1 MALSPHSEKV
11 LYLNFG
17 PFCVEFIY
25 SHCVCMGTPQGFLP
39 QCKDL
44 HGFRLNG
51 DFDLTLCVN
60 YCLFLCGGPARERRP
75 VQGIP
80 CLLLCGFFKH
90 HDLKKNVNQTFTIQS
105 KCIQSSVS
113 NTAKM
118 QRFTAAVKWYKSW
131 IVWDSEKRQWS
142 KSKMSFIRCS
152 QVLALTLSTNSLTNW
167 FWFLALFF
175 GCFSFFLKHYIKFL
189 NI

>member
-60 YCLFLCGGPARERRP
+60 YCLFLCGGPARERGDLSRVYP
-75 VQGIP
+75 VS
-80 CLLLCGFFKH
+80 C
-90 HDLKKNVNQTFTIQS
+90 
-105 KCIQSSVS
+105 SV
-113 NTAKM
+113 
-118 QRFTAAVKWYKSW
+118 
-131 IVWDSEKRQWS
+131 DS
-142 KSKMSFIRCS
+142 
-152 QVLALTLSTNSLTNW
+152 
-167 FWFLALFF
+167 
-175 GCFSFFLKHYIKFL
+175 L
-189 NI
+189 NIMT